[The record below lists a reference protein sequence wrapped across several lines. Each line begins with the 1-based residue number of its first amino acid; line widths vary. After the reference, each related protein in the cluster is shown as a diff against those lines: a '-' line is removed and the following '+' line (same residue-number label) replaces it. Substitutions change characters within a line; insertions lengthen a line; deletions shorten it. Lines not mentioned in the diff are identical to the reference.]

1 MEHRHLI
8 FPFTQA
14 PALQKTQA
22 IEGACNTRNQL
33 KIAETHTKQTISN
46 RGVQK

>member
-1 MEHRHLI
+1 MEYRQLI
-8 FPFTQA
+8 FTFKQA

-22 IEGACNTRNQL
+22 IEAACNTRNQL

-46 RGVQK
+46 